1 MLPGQARLRRRADFD
16 LVVRRGRRVGRRTMV
31 VHVLPADSAD
41 EDAGT
46 PQVGFV
52 VSGKVGTAVQRH
64 RATRQLRHLVRAR
77 LDRLPAGSRVV
88 VRALP
93 SARDRSSAE
102 LGTDLDTALDSVLR
116 RARS

>member
-31 VHVLPADSAD
+31 VHILPAAEAHEMATS
-41 EDAGT
+41 
-46 PQVGFV
+46 PQIGFV
-52 VSGKVGTAVQRH
+52 VSSKVGTAVQRH

-93 SARDRSSAE
+93 SIRGRSSAD
-102 LGTDLDTALDSVLR
+102 LGTDLDSALESATR
-116 RARS
+116 GRP